1 MRILITGARGQLGT
15 DLQRSLA
22 EHELIP
28 CTHDELDVT
37 EKHRVY
43 GLVKDHRPDAVINT
57 AAYHRVDECESH
69 PDRTFAV
76 NAFGPWHVAMACRMY
91 GAKLVHVSTNF
102 VFDGTSDRPYR
113 EDDLPMPL
121 NVYGT
126 AKLSGEHLV
135 RSTWDRHFIIRTTGL
150 FGHSGGGG
158 KGYNFVEAMIRA
170 GTERREVVVVGD
182 QVMSPTGTADLARVL
197 AELVTTD
204 AFGTYHVTSAGAC
217 SYYDFARTIFR
228 KTGIEAALKPTTT
241 EAYGAP
247 AARPL
252 YTVLDNGRIRSLGI
266 VEMPSWEDA
275 LDGYLARRA
284 LPDATDAPKAGRG
297 DAQLAG
303 PTGAR
308 GAHPSER
315 GRRDA
320 TDETTGGNP

>member
-15 DLQRSLA
+15 DLQRTLA

-28 CTHDELDVT
+28 CTHGELDVT

-43 GLVKDHRPDAVINT
+43 GLLKDHRPDAVINT

-69 PDRTFAV
+69 PDKTFAV
-76 NAFGPWHVAMACRMY
+76 NAFGPWHLAMACRMY

-102 VFDGTSDRPYR
+102 VFDGTADRPYR
-113 EDDLPMPL
+113 EDDLPLPL

-170 GTERREVVVVGD
+170 GTERREVVVVSD
-182 QVMSPTGTADLARVL
+182 QVMSPTGTADLACAL
-197 AELVTTD
+197 AELVATD
-204 AFGTYHVTSAGAC
+204 AFGTYHVTNGGAC
-217 SYYDFARTIFR
+217 SYYDFARTIFN
-228 KTGIEAALKPTTT
+228 KTGIEAAVKPTTT

-266 VEMPSWEDA
+266 AEMPSWEDA
-275 LDGYLARRA
+275 LDDYLARRA
-284 LPDATDAPKAGRG
+284 GRG
-297 DAQLAG
+297 D
-303 PTGAR
+303 AR
-308 GAHPSER
+308 GAHPDGSDAPNASR
-315 GRRDA
+315 GE
-320 TDETTGGNP
+320 ETTGGNP